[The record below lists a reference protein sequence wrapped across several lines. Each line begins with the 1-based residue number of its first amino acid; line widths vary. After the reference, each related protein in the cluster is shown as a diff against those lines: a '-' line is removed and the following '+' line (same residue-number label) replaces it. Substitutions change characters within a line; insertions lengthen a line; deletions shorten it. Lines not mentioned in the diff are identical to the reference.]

1 MNNDSLLF
9 LFETND
15 CKDGGTNNSLSLTGA
30 TGSNKQKQPLPEIPI
45 NYNLEGNP
53 DHNHLHTYV
62 NEQLIRLLMADE
74 IKNLIKPIVLS
85 GEQYENRH
93 RVFVQIS
100 NIVAANSNFW
110 GDETKKRLF
119 PCY

>member
-53 DHNHLHTYV
+53 D
-62 NEQLIRLLMADE
+62 
-74 IKNLIKPIVLS
+74 
-85 GEQYENRH
+85 
-93 RVFVQIS
+93 
-100 NIVAANSNFW
+100 
-110 GDETKKRLF
+110 
-119 PCY
+119 